1 MQQQPIDDVHAR
13 AARRRRREGRRML
26 AGGALVGIALGV
38 AAQAM
43 VGTPHGELEWLV
55 RGSLLLPA
63 LIYMASWLLVPGWSV
78 AERDAG
84 DASVPTQV
92 TERIEQVES
101 TFDSAAVPRPRS
113 RVLGSEPSAVT
124 RDEWRATVRVPSRS
138 RQADKHMFGVR
149 RPHQASSEHL
159 DAGAG

>member
-1 MQQQPIDDVHAR
+1 
-13 AARRRRREGRRML
+13 ML
-26 AGGALVGIALGV
+26 AGGALVGIAVGV

-63 LIYMASWLLVPGWSV
+63 VIYMASWLLVPGWTAV
-78 AERDAG
+78 ERNAGAATVPAE
-84 DASVPTQV
+84 V

-113 RVLGSEPSAVT
+113 SGMGLEPSAAT
-124 RDEWRATVRVPSRS
+124 RDEWRSTVRVPAAST
-138 RQADKHMFGVR
+138 QLDKHAFGVR
-149 RPHQASSEHL
+149 RPDRASSEHL
-159 DAGAG
+159 DTGAG